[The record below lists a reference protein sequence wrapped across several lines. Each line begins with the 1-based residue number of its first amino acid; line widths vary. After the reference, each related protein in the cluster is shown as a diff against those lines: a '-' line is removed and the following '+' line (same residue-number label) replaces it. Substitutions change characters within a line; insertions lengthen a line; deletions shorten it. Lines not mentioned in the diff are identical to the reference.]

1 VQAERDRRRLPK
13 RGPVARWSRRI
24 AGLLATA
31 AFIGVGVVSA
41 QMIMPDKKA
50 VSAAPAATQ
59 TPAAKK
65 KKAAKK
71 TAKAKP
77 KHRGLTKVQRAAR
90 TAAVAEVRHQ
100 GYTARRLSDYDVKAS
115 LRVLIGRPV
124 GDAAG
129 GYRAFFFGRSGF
141 LGKDSFT
148 PSTEL
153 RLAKQRKSSVTL
165 TYGVYKIGDSPGHP
179 SGSQRVTFKLVG
191 TTVTPQEAIPL
202 GGARFQRLSG

>member
-1 VQAERDRRRLPK
+1 MHAERDRRRLPR

-41 QMIMPDKKA
+41 QMILPDKKGI
-50 VSAAPAATQ
+50 SAAPAATQ
-59 TPAAKK
+59 KHAPAKK
-65 KKAAKK
+65 KAKKAAK
-71 TAKAKP
+71 AKAK
-77 KHRGLTKVQRAAR
+77 HQGLTKVQRAAR

-100 GYTARRLSDYDVKAS
+100 GYTTLKVSDYDPRAS
-115 LRVLIGRPV
+115 LRVLLGRPV
-124 GDAAG
+124 GDSAG
-129 GYRAFFFGRSGF
+129 GYRAFFFGRNGF

-153 RLAKQRKSSVTL
+153 RVSKHGKSSVTL
-165 TYGVYKIGDSPGHP
+165 TYGVYKLGDAAGHP

-191 TTVTPQEAIPL
+191 TAVTPQQAIPL
-202 GGARFQRLSG
+202 GGARFQRISG